1 MVMALQRA
9 REILRPG
16 GVLVSLTPHWTKRP
30 AIAVASGKRREP
42 VASLI
47 NSEFTPRI
55 SAARAALQRVVQDGT
70 FTLTGTIHPQFRVQL
85 TGLAE
90 LDRYIHLGNSPCRF
104 PPGGRRRL
112 QALWRSRTPA
122 AHIEVTES
130 MVIKALQVN

>member
-9 REILRPG
+9 RGILRPDG
-16 GVLVSLTPHWTKRP
+16 TVVSITPHWTKRP

-55 SAARAALQRVVQDGT
+55 SAAKAALDRVVQDGT
-70 FTLTGTIHPQFRVQL
+70 FTLIGTVHPQFRVQL

-112 QALWRSRTPA
+112 QALWRSRGPG

-130 MVIKALQVN
+130 MVIKGVRVN